1 MAQPLRKQDQGMLIQ
16 SVQRAATLLKAF
28 ESGPPELGVSEL
40 SRKAGLHK
48 STASRLLATLER
60 EGLLERVPGTEKYRL
75 GFLLV
80 RLAGQ
85 VAHFSDVRQAARPEL
100 IALAEH
106 SRETVHLAVI
116 DGAEVINVDQV
127 AGPHIVGLSNWVGRK
142 TPLHCAANGKALLAF
157 QPQPAIERVLA
168 GPLPRF
174 TDRTI
179 TDPTRLRAELDEV
192 RRRGYAVALG
202 EIEEG
207 LNAVAAPVRDAGGQV
222 VAAVSVSGPAYRVL
236 AKQVAE
242 LGALTV
248 QAADKIS
255 ARLGYSG

>member
-1 MAQPLRKQDQGMLIQ
+1 MMKQIEKSEPGTLIQ
-16 SVQRAATLLKAF
+16 SVQRAVTLLKAF
-28 ESGPPELGVSEL
+28 ESGPSELGVSEL
-40 SRKAGLHK
+40 SRKAQLHK

-85 VAHFSDVRQAARPEL
+85 VAHFGDVRQAARPEL

-127 AGPHIVGLSNWVGRK
+127 AGPHIVGLSNWIGRK

-157 QPQPAIERVLA
+157 QPAATIERVLA

-174 TDRTI
+174 TERTI
-179 TDPTRLRAELDEV
+179 TDPAWLRAELEEV

-207 LNAVAAPVRDAGGQV
+207 LNAVAAPVRDADGQV

-248 QAADKIS
+248 EAADKIS
-255 ARLGYSG
+255 ARMGYSG